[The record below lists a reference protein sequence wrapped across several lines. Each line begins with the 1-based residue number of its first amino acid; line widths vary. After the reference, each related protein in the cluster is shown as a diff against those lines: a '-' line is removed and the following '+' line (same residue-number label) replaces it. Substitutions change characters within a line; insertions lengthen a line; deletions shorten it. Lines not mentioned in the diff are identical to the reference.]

1 MDAQAAHHQNRPGR
15 QNPQDS
21 KSTNG
26 SDDVPTLE
34 KLYHDYRRYA
44 FAVAYRMLG
53 TVTDAEDI
61 VQDCFI
67 ELKTRSLTEVRDF
80 KAYIAKMIV
89 NRSINRLNSARMQRE
104 TYVGAWLP
112 EPLGEA
118 VDSPE
123 VLTERKDQLSY
134 AFMVLLEQLRPEER
148 AVFVLREAFQYPYKD
163 IAETLDM
170 TESNCRQLYSRSR
183 RRLQSGTGT
192 GEHMDSVEKTG
203 STAAK
208 VPHTEFLKSAR
219 SMTAPSD
226 QVDRNRVD
234 QGRAA
239 LLDRFTA
246 AFMAYDI
253 HAMLELLAEKPMLI
267 SDGGGKVFTV
277 ARPMHGQ
284 KGVLALLTSRKVF
297 TSLRD
302 LKLAPTIMNGELHL
316 ALLEAGKVIG
326 AICLKLTP
334 DQAHIEQLYVMLN
347 PDKLRTVQ
355 YPVPHQP

>member
-1 MDAQAAHHQNRPGR
+1 MDAQAAHHQDRPSR

-21 KSTNG
+21 KTVSG
-26 SDDVPTLE
+26 SDGVPTLE
-34 KLYHDYRRYA
+34 KLYSDYRKYA

-53 TVTDAEDI
+53 TVADAEDI
-61 VQDCFI
+61 VQDCFV
-67 ELKTRSLTEVRDF
+67 ELKVRPLGEVRDF

-183 RRLQSGTGT
+183 RRLQSATGT
-192 GEHMDSVEKTG
+192 IETMDSIGNTG
-203 STAAK
+203 NTTTI
-208 VPHTEFLKSAR
+208 VPHAEFPLSVEL
-219 SMTAPSD
+219 MAPGN
-226 QVDRNRVD
+226 QVDRNR
-234 QGRAA
+234 AA
-239 LLDRFTA
+239 LLNRFTA
-246 AFMAYDI
+246 AFMTYDI

-277 ARPMHGQ
+277 VRPMYGQ

-302 LKLAPTIMNGELHL
+302 LKLAHAIMNGELQL
-316 ALLEAGKVIG
+316 ALIEDDKVIG

-334 DQAHIEQLYVMLN
+334 DQAHIEQVYVMLN
-347 PDKLRTVQ
+347 PDKLHTVK
-355 YPVPHQP
+355 

>member
-1 MDAQAAHHQNRPGR
+1 MDAQAAHQQDRPSR

-21 KSTNG
+21 QTASS
-26 SDDVPTLE
+26 SDGIPTLGE
-34 KLYHDYRRYA
+34 LYSDYRKYA

-67 ELKTRSLTEVRDF
+67 ELKVRSLADVRDF

-89 NRSINRLNSARMQRE
+89 NRSINRLNSARIQRE

-134 AFMVLLEQLRPEER
+134 AFMVLLEQLRPDER

-170 TESNCRQLYSRSR
+170 TEGNCRQLYSRSR
-183 RRLQSGTGT
+183 RRLQSATGNV
-192 GEHMDSVEKTG
+192 EHMDSLENTG
-203 STAAK
+203 DTGAI
-208 VPHTEFLKSAR
+208 VPHTKSSLSIE
-219 SMTAPSD
+219 SMTTPSN
-226 QVDRNRVD
+226 QVDRDRTD
-234 QGRAA
+234 
-239 LLDRFTA
+239 LLDRFIA

-277 ARPMHGQ
+277 ARPMYGQ

-302 LKLAPTIMNGELHL
+302 LKLAHTIMNGELQL
-316 ALLEAGKVIG
+316 ALMEAGKVIG

-347 PDKLRTVQ
+347 PDKLRTIQ
-355 YPVPHQP
+355 CPPHTHT

>member
-1 MDAQAAHHQNRPGR
+1 MDAQVAHHQDRPSR

-21 KSTNG
+21 KTVNG
-26 SDDVPTLE
+26 SDSVPNLE
-34 KLYHDYRRYA
+34 ELYSDYRRYA

-53 TVTDAEDI
+53 TVADAEDI

-67 ELKTRSLTEVRDF
+67 ELKVRPLGEVRDF

-183 RRLQSGTGT
+183 RRLQGAANTEETITPHAESSLAS
-192 GEHMDSVEKTG
+192 DSN
-203 STAAK
+203 
-208 VPHTEFLKSAR
+208 
-219 SMTAPSD
+219 TAPES
-226 QVDRNRVD
+226 
-234 QGRAA
+234 RAQ
-239 LLDRFTA
+239 LLNRFTA

-277 ARPMHGQ
+277 ARPMYGQ

-297 TSLRD
+297 TSLRN
-302 LKLAPTIMNGELHL
+302 LKLSHAIMNGEPQL
-316 ALLEAGKVIG
+316 ALIEDDKVIG

-334 DQAHIEQLYVMLN
+334 DQAHIEHVYVMLN
-347 PDKLRTVQ
+347 PDKLHTVK
-355 YPVPHQP
+355 